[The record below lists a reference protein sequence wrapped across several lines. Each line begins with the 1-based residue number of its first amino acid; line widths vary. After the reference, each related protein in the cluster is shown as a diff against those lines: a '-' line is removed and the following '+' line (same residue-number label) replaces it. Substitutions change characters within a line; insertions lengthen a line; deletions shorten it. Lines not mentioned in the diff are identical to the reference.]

1 MNIDEFILKFKGETE
16 KNEIPDID
24 NEKIEQLYD
33 YMKNILKWNEVIN
46 LTAIKDENEFIMKHF
61 IDSLTI
67 LKYINENSKMIDIG
81 TGAGFPGM
89 PVKIVKPNLDITL
102 VDSVNK
108 KINVLKDITEKM
120 SIQKIN
126 IIHSRI
132 EDIANQKE
140 YREQFDY
147 VTSRALSNITTL
159 SEYMLPFLKINGK
172 AICMKG
178 PNFEEELEN
187 SKKAIDFLGG
197 KIDKIDKLNINN
209 ELERNIIIIKKVKTT
224 PKIYPR
230 GKGKP
235 LKEPLY
241 FK

>member
-1 MNIDEFILKFKGETE
+1 MNIDEFILKFKEEAE
-16 KNEIPDID
+16 KNEITDID
-24 NEKIEQLYD
+24 NEKIKQLYD

-126 IIHSRI
+126 LIHSRI

-187 SKKAIDFLGG
+187 SKKAIDLLGG

-241 FK
+241 

>member
-1 MNIDEFILKFKGETE
+1 MNIDEFILKFKEEAE
-16 KNEIPDID
+16 KNEITDID
-24 NEKIEQLYD
+24 NEKIKQLYD

-108 KINVLKDITEKM
+108 KINVLKDIAEKM

-126 IIHSRI
+126 LIHSRI

-159 SEYMLPFLKINGK
+159 SEYMLPFLKISGK

-187 SKKAIDFLGG
+187 SKKAIDLLGG

-241 FK
+241 

>member
-1 MNIDEFILKFKGETE
+1 MNIDEFILKFKEEAE
-16 KNEIPDID
+16 KNEITDID
-24 NEKIEQLYD
+24 NEKIKQLYD

-108 KINVLKDITEKM
+108 KINVLKDIAEKM

-187 SKKAIDFLGG
+187 SKKAIDLLGG

-241 FK
+241 

>member
-1 MNIDEFILKFKGETE
+1 
-16 KNEIPDID
+16 
-24 NEKIEQLYD
+24 
-33 YMKNILKWNEVIN
+33 
-46 LTAIKDENEFIMKHF
+46 
-61 IDSLTI
+61 
-67 LKYINENSKMIDIG
+67 
-81 TGAGFPGM
+81 M

>member
-1 MNIDEFILKFKGETE
+1 MNIDEFILKFKEEAE
-16 KNEIPDID
+16 KNEIIDID
-24 NEKIEQLYD
+24 NEKIKQLYD

-108 KINVLKDITEKM
+108 KINVLKDIAEKM

-126 IIHSRI
+126 LIHSRI

-187 SKKAIDFLGG
+187 SKKAIDLLGG

-241 FK
+241 

>member
-1 MNIDEFILKFKGETE
+1 MNIDEFILKFKEE
-16 KNEIPDID
+16 AQRNEIIDID
-24 NEKIEQLYD
+24 NKKIKQLYD

-89 PVKIVKPNLDITL
+89 PIKLVKPNLDITL

-126 IIHSRI
+126 LIHSRI

-159 SEYMLPFLKINGK
+159 SEYMLPFLKINGE

-187 SKKAIDFLGG
+187 SKKAIDLLGG
-197 KIDKIDKLNINN
+197 KIDTIDKLNIDN
-209 ELERNIIIIKKVKTT
+209 ELERNIIIIKKVRTT

-241 FK
+241 

>member
-1 MNIDEFILKFKGETE
+1 MNIDEFILKFKEEAE
-16 KNEIPDID
+16 KNEITDID
-24 NEKIEQLYD
+24 NEKIKQLYD

-108 KINVLKDITEKM
+108 KINVLKDIAEKM

-126 IIHSRI
+126 LIHSRI

-187 SKKAIDFLGG
+187 SKKAIDLLGG

-241 FK
+241 

>member
-1 MNIDEFILKFKGETE
+1 MNIDEFILKFKEE
-16 KNEIPDID
+16 AQRNEIIDID
-24 NEKIEQLYD
+24 NKKIKQLYD

-89 PVKIVKPNLDITL
+89 PIKLVKPNLDITL

-126 IIHSRI
+126 LIHSRI

-159 SEYMLPFLKINGK
+159 SEYMLPFLKINGE

-178 PNFEEELEN
+178 PNFEGELEN
-187 SKKAIDFLGG
+187 SKKAIDLLGG
-197 KIDKIDKLNINN
+197 KIDTIDKLNIDN
-209 ELERNIIIIKKVKTT
+209 ELERNIIIIKKVRTT

-241 FK
+241 

>member
-1 MNIDEFILKFKGETE
+1 MNIDEFILKFKEEAE
-16 KNEIPDID
+16 KNKITDID
-24 NEKIEQLYD
+24 NEKIKQLYD

-108 KINVLKDITEKM
+108 KINVLKDIAEKM

-126 IIHSRI
+126 LIHSRI

-187 SKKAIDFLGG
+187 SKKAIDLLGG

-241 FK
+241 

>member
-1 MNIDEFILKFKGETE
+1 MNIDEFILKFKEE
-16 KNEIPDID
+16 AQRNEIIDID
-24 NEKIEQLYD
+24 NKKIKQLYD

-81 TGAGFPGM
+81 TGAGFPGI
-89 PVKIVKPNLDITL
+89 PIKLVKPNLDITL

-120 SIQKIN
+120 NIQKIN
-126 IIHSRI
+126 LIHSRI

-159 SEYMLPFLKINGK
+159 SEYMLPFLKINGE

-187 SKKAIDFLGG
+187 SKKAIDLLGG
-197 KIDKIDKLNINN
+197 KIDKIDKLNIDN
-209 ELERNIIIIKKVKTT
+209 ELERNIIIIKKVRTT
-224 PKIYPR
+224 PKMYPR

-241 FK
+241 